1 MDHTYPKF
9 IFEKKF
15 SGMVLMILD
24 SYFDPNKSTTS
35 NQYFYRKATS
45 AEAQI
50 FITSKDQS

>member
-1 MDHTYPKF
+1 MDKTYPKF
-9 IFEKKF
+9 IFEKMF

-24 SYFDPNKSTTS
+24 YRASEPPGEFI
-35 NQYFYRKATS
+35 YFYRKATS